1 MVRRIPKRAY
11 EKVTAFEALLVAYKM
26 EERDGGMIRLTLYV
40 DDLGDGDWIMNCY
53 PKTPVAIG
61 IKPLDYDNPD
71 QSKVK
76 TEGEKQLARAG
87 MLCRN
92 KKFQRFMEEKTQ
104 NDGSYAWGIGRDEAE
119 CVKALK
125 KHLVIKSRRELLDNY
140 NKIEQFRLL
149 TKEFE
154 EWLKCN

>member
-1 MVRRIPKRAY
+1 
-11 EKVTAFEALLVAYKM
+11 
-26 EERDGGMIRLTLYV
+26 
-40 DDLGDGDWIMNCY
+40 
-53 PKTPVAIG
+53 
-61 IKPLDYDNPD
+61 
-71 QSKVK
+71 
-76 TEGEKQLARAG
+76 
-87 MLCRN
+87 
-92 KKFQRFMEEKTQ
+92 MEEKTQ

-119 CVKALK
+119 CVKVLK